1 MIRGGA
7 IWRLAVAGVLGGAAG
22 APGREIPVFR
32 EYSRPIV
39 FYDEAG
45 ERIAA
50 PDVSARRA
58 LRDAKVQEMYLG
70 RETLLEIAF
79 APGASI
85 WAESASGPGLG
96 LGLPPSAGGN
106 EERRRKTNPD
116 RNWLAG
122 SLALP
127 GLGQSSSN
135 AAASA
140 MGLEAAASRWG
151 WLADEVAARDGDA
164 RAPPDE
170 ISPEEDEELP
180 GSVPERL
187 LRGEE
192 TAGTARAALAERSPG
207 AQPDGRSADDRLPGA
222 APKTADARRSSAD
235 VASADG
241 RAFQAT
247 TREEG
252 GGMPQTRR
260 MLADITGRVRPNWST
275 LMASTPDAAAAVRNL
290 AAPDPAPT
298 SPAGDS
304 LITAGKISSSQPASG
319 LAGAAFGLPA
329 GGRATGGGWQGGW
342 KAQRA
347 PETLSSSMATYSDQ
361 LSEPVPGV
369 TPRENLKPRFSN
381 IGTKPAWY

>member
-50 PDVSARRA
+50 PDISSRQA

-70 RETLLEIAF
+70 RETLLEIAL

-85 WAESASGPGLG
+85 WAKSASGPGLG
-96 LGLPPSAGGN
+96 RPPSAGGN

-164 RAPPDE
+164 SAQPDE
-170 ISPEEDEELP
+170 ISPEKDEELP

-192 TAGTARAALAERSPG
+192 TTGTARAAPAERSPG
-207 AQPDGRSADDRLPGA
+207 AQPDGRTADDRLPGA

-235 VASADG
+235 VAFADG
-241 RAFQAT
+241 RAFQAA

-252 GGMPQTRR
+252 GGMPQTRS
-260 MLADITGRVRPNWST
+260 MLADITGRVRPNWSP
-275 LMASTPDAAAAVRNL
+275 LLASAPDAAAAVRNL
-290 AAPDPAPT
+290 AAPDSAPA

-304 LITAGKISSSQPASG
+304 LITAGKISSFKPASG
-319 LAGAAFGLPA
+319 PAGAAFRLPA

-361 LSEPVPGV
+361 LSEPAPGV
-369 TPRENLKPRFSN
+369 PARENLKPRFSN